1 MPYHVR
7 VSSMIEFWRIG
18 SLILLTQSQFVTG
31 SRTTSPL
38 SHNPGQAVRPL
49 LANSSL
55 LGSIYRG
62 SRPVTRSAK
71 SGTTTRAA
79 TTNEPTFSALD
90 ILVLPGFVTHPRIRK
105 TDRQNSP
112 ESHTPISI
120 ELSERERQIAAAD
133 AAQGA
138 GRA

>member
-55 LGSIYRG
+55 LGSTYRG
-62 SRPVTRSAK
+62 SIPVTRSVK

-79 TTNEPTFSALD
+79 TTSKPTFNALD
-90 ILVLPGFVTHPRIRK
+90 ILVLPGFVTHPGIRK
-105 TDRQNSP
+105 TDRENSP
-112 ESHTPISI
+112 ESDTLTSI
-120 ELSERERQIAAAD
+120 ELSQRSRQMAAVD
-133 AAQGA
+133 AAP
-138 GRA
+138 RN